1 MIARFISA
9 AALLVA
15 PLAFAACTVER
26 TPAAA
31 PPPSE
36 PAAPAA
42 PAVTAPVLK
51 VCPPVGYWKA
61 SGPTGDTEIKISE
74 KFGKPGSYDVSYK
87 GAALPTAGTANG
99 NDFAV
104 DTGAASGG
112 MYNCKLAEDCKTMS
126 CGFTGQTPT
135 VFNKTGG

>member
-9 AALLVA
+9 PALLVA
-15 PLAFAACTVER
+15 TLAFAACTVEKAPPA
-26 TPAAA
+26 TPANA
-31 PPPSE
+31 E
-36 PAAPAA
+36 PGAPATPVA
-42 PAVTAPVLK
+42 APVLK

-61 SGPTGDTEIKISE
+61 SGPTGDTEIKVSE
-74 KFGKPGSYDVSYK
+74 TFAKPGSFDVSYK
-87 GAALPTAGTANG
+87 GAALPTGAGTQNG
-99 NDFAV
+99 NDFKV

-112 MYNCKLAEDCKTMS
+112 MYSCKMAEDCKTMS

>member
-1 MIARFISA
+1 MIARLISA
-9 AALLVA
+9 PALLIA
-15 PLAFAACTVER
+15 TLAFAACTVEKAPPA
-26 TPAAA
+26 TPANA
-31 PPPSE
+31 E

-42 PAVTAPVLK
+42 PVATPVLK

-74 KFGKPGSYDVSYK
+74 KFGKAGSYDVSYK

-99 NDFAV
+99 NEFTV